1 MADDFVIQLRGISKG
16 FPGVQALSEVDFD
29 LKEGEVHALVG
40 ENGAGKS
47 TLIKILSGSI
57 RKDSGDVVFQGRLT
71 EVREPQDA
79 FRLGISTIYQE
90 NSLVQ
95 GMNVAENV
103 FLGRYPVKLGKIDW
117 GQVQATTK
125 SILDSLFIKLSPRA
139 LVSELSPGEQQL
151 VEISKAL
158 SYNAKVLIMDEP
170 TSSLTEE
177 DTNQLFEIIRAL
189 TKRKI
194 SVIYITHRLKEI
206 FQIADRVTVLRDGR
220 VIQTLAPKDTNNDE
234 IVRYMIGKELG
245 DYFSGLRPE
254 PKETTVL
261 EVRGL
266 TRRGKYQDINFT
278 LREGEILGFFGLVGA
293 GRTDIMKSVLGFIK
307 IDSGEIFLDQRKVVI
322 RNPTE
327 AFAKGFAFVS
337 EDRRSESI
345 IQRMTVRENLTI
357 VMIRKFLSK
366 LGLLSLAK
374 ERSFSDAC
382 VEKFAI
388 RTPTIEQLAMNL
400 SGGNQQRLAIAKAL
414 STDPRVLILDEPTR
428 GIDVQSK
435 KYIYDLIK
443 GLASKNLSTIVVS
456 SETPEIIGICN
467 RVLVIRE
474 GRLMK
479 ELSGQD
485 ITERNLLNAA
495 VGNV

>member
-1 MADDFVIQLRGISKG
+1 
-16 FPGVQALSEVDFD
+16 
-29 LKEGEVHALVG
+29 VHA
-40 ENGAGKS
+40 S
-47 TLIKILSGSI
+47 T
-57 RKDSGDVVFQGRLT
+57 
-71 EVREPQDA
+71 
-79 FRLGISTIYQE
+79 
-90 NSLVQ
+90 
-95 GMNVAENV
+95 
-103 FLGRYPVKLGKIDW
+103 
-117 GQVQATTK
+117 QA
-125 SILDSLFIKLSPRA
+125 ILDSLSIRLSARA
-139 LVSELSPGEQQL
+139 LVSDLSPGEQQL

-177 DTNQLFEIIRAL
+177 DTHQLFATIRAL
-189 TKRKI
+189 TKKRI

-206 FQIADRVTVLRDGR
+206 FEIADRVTVLRDGR
-220 VIQTLAPKDTNNDE
+220 LIRTLVPKDTNNDE

-245 DYFSGLRPE
+245 DYFSALHTE
-254 PKETTVL
+254 PKQKTVL

-266 TRRGKYQDINFT
+266 SARGGFQNISFT

-293 GRTDIMKSVLGFIK
+293 GRTEIMKSVLGFSK
-307 IDSGEIFLDQRKVVI
+307 TESGEILLDQQKVVI

-357 VMIRKFLSK
+357 VMIRKFLSRI
-366 LGLLSLAK
+366 GLVNAAK
-374 ERSFSDAC
+374 EKAFANAC

-388 RTPTIEQLAMNL
+388 RTPSIEQLAMNL

-414 STDPRVLILDEPTR
+414 STSPRVLILDEPTR

-443 GLASKNLSTIVVS
+443 ELASKNLSTIVVS

-467 RVLVIRE
+467 RVIVIRE
-474 GRLMK
+474 GRIMK
-479 ELSGQD
+479 ELGGFD

-495 VGNV
+495 VGNI